1 MSEKKK
7 PKKVF
12 MPGPILPEKI
22 ANSIASHQSKTDIS
36 EHNIFLA
43 QVKEDLT
50 DTGAIR
56 ALDFDAN
63 EESLESILYDIREGA
78 FAKFDLSCLHMY
90 HSLGEVNVGEIYFFV
105 FTSSPSREVASEAC
119 DYLVK
124 EFRLKVKVS
133 TETIHAVD
141 DQNN

>member
-12 MPGPILPEKI
+12 AEGAISPDKI
-22 ANSIASHQSKTDIS
+22 ANSIASHQSKTDIR
-36 EHNIFLA
+36 EHSIFLA
-43 QVKEDLT
+43 QVKESLT
-50 DTGAIR
+50 DSGAIR

-63 EESLESILYDIREGA
+63 EEAVESILYNIREDA

-105 FTSSPSREVASEAC
+105 FTSSPSKKIAGEAC
-119 DYLVK
+119 AYLVK
-124 EFRLKVKVS
+124 EFETKVAISVKQVL
-133 TETIHAVD
+133 
-141 DQNN
+141 